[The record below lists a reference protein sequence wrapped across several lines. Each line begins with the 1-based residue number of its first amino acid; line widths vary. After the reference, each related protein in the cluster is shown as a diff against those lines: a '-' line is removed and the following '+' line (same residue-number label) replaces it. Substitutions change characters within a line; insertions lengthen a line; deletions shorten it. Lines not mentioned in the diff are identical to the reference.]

1 MAMKKLRLDM
11 DVLAVESFP
20 MNDVPSDLGT
30 VLAAEAN
37 AFATRT
43 SCGGGYPP
51 CTCPPPTV

>member
-1 MAMKKLRLDM
+1 MKKLRLDV
-11 DVLAVESFP
+11 DALAVESFP
-20 MNDVPSDLGT
+20 TAATASDIGT
-30 VLAAEAN
+30 VMAAEAE